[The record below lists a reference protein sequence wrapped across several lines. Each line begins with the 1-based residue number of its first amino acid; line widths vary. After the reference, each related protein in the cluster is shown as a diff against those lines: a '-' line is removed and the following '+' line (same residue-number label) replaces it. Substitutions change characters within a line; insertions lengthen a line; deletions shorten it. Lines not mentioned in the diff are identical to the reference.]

1 VNKSTE
7 NKAQLLIRAVELE
20 GSLGRYL
27 HEHEDPDPWLSLNLT
42 IAQLKSLFF
51 IRFEG
56 TSSSKQ
62 LAAALGVTPPNVTGI
77 IDRMI
82 EHGLVSREYNQQNRR
97 MQLLR
102 LTQKGDDLI
111 NELKVRQTA
120 HFSHLLEMLNVEDLK
135 ALIQAMTALVRAAEK
150 SQASQSSP
158 NTLQE

>member
-51 IRFEG
+51 IKFEG

-62 LAAALGVTPPNVTGI
+62 LASALGVTPPNVTGI

-97 MQLLR
+97 MQLLK

-135 ALIQAMTALVRAAEK
+135 ALIQAMTALVSAAEK
-150 SQASQSSP
+150 SQSSQSSP